1 MVGFPGGSEGAVDPS
16 SIPGLGRS
24 PGEGKWQP
32 TPVFLPWEYHGQRS
46 LAGRSPW
53 VHKKSEATEW
63 LTLWVI
69 HAPSIAEQ
77 PKPSSHRWQMLW
89 PLPAWIPRGYQG
101 QNSEKAGV
109 GSSREQV
116 EPVPSFPPLES
127 AAQPRG
133 RWVVPCG
140 ELAHSNYVCLEL
152 QQAKPLTFI
161 SKNGSFG
168 SHSLP
173 RGESV
178 MSSSPSTKG
187 KEPLLTGDSIL
198 SVPPSAASTHTHLHS
213 ETRQGLVTVPVLQ
226 PPDPAPS
233 PLPVCLRPHQL
244 SRSALSWPSPPS
256 GRWPFLKESKAR
268 ERSGV
273 LPSLLDHAPSPGA
286 GLCTLSLVAC
296 FPAKCF
302 QNDFSTER

>member
-46 LAGRSPW
+46 LAGHSPW

-69 HAPSIAEQ
+69 HEPSIAEQ

-116 EPVPSFPPLES
+116 EPVPPFPPLES

-198 SVPPSAASTHTHLHS
+198 SVPPSAASTHTLAFRNPTGFGHCTS
-213 ETRQGLVTVPVLQ
+213 TA
-226 PPDPAPS
+226 APS
-233 PLPVCLRPHQL
+233 NPKERQCQRMLKLPHN
-244 SRSALSWPSPPS
+244 
-256 GRWPFLKESKAR
+256 
-268 ERSGV
+268 
-273 LPSLLDHAPSPGA
+273 
-286 GLCTLSLVAC
+286 CTHL
-296 FPAKCF
+296 
-302 QNDFSTER
+302 TRY